1 MIQSAKISHIFLKV
15 FSRDRKAS
23 NFARFAVSGIF
34 YHVITSS
41 QTSTKGEA
49 AILKFSPHDII
60 TLHYM
65 KVIIADDCNIF
76 QLSNFQPCNVFS
88 YNQLSNFPQ
97 PCSNY
102 NYLKN
107 TAAWLKPEPSTLFL
121 WDYVFAKEFFFP
133 ARCLQPDDFLT
144 SKLLKF

>member
-1 MIQSAKISHIFLKV
+1 MSELLMVTIQNSDLERTLIRC
-15 FSRDRKAS
+15 FSVPFYS
-23 NFARFAVSGIF
+23 WRFFFKTCLRIIEEGAWTNKF
-34 YHVITSS
+34 FKSS

-65 KVIIADDCNIF
+65 KMIIADDCNIF

-97 PCSNY
+97 PCGNY

-107 TAAWLKPEPSTLFL
+107 TAAAWLKPEPSTLFL
-121 WDYVFAKEFFFP
+121 WD
-133 ARCLQPDDFLT
+133 
-144 SKLLKF
+144 

>member
-1 MIQSAKISHIFLKV
+1 
-15 FSRDRKAS
+15 
-23 NFARFAVSGIF
+23 
-34 YHVITSS
+34 
-41 QTSTKGEA
+41 
-49 AILKFSPHDII
+49 
-60 TLHYM
+60 M
-65 KVIIADDCNIF
+65 KVIIADECNIF